1 MSQLLMGINKE
12 PQAIIK
18 IIPNGDNK
26 PKLQR
31 KGYTSYAA
39 QSRKSQQP
47 KQHKVSQ
54 TIGQTNGT
62 GQTIGWTIGGDL
74 PKWESASIILNL
86 QDHRI
91 SSQPHYSHQSSDR
104 QQPPDPGMTA

>member
-39 QSRKSQQP
+39 QSRKASHNSQSSTKSAKQSARPTEQAKQLVGPLEGICPNGNQP
-47 KQHKVSQ
+47 
-54 TIGQTNGT
+54 
-62 GQTIGWTIGGDL
+62 
-74 PKWESASIILNL
+74 ASSLTSRITASVPNL
-86 QDHRI
+86 TTRI
-91 SSQPHYSHQSSDR
+91 SPRTDNNLRIQ
-104 QQPPDPGMTA
+104 A